1 MSKISVTMIVRDE
14 AATLERLLKQLRPH
28 VDEICLVDTG
38 STDETPTIARKYA
51 DRFQVCLD
59 FNNPETG
66 LIEDF
71 AGARNRALSLASHE
85 WIFWADG
92 DDEIQN
98 AHLLPKLIENQTADN
113 VRIFLPYE
121 YAHDG
126 EGRCICLQWRERL
139 MRPAQW
145 LEWVSPLH
153 EVCLPRP
160 EAPGTHDESKTD
172 QVRLIHRRG
181 ESKKPAEPLR
191 NLRILKAHV
200 KRSGEGDIRA
210 LYYLGVEYAHAG
222 DMGNAL
228 RYLRRYEQLTGW
240 DDERLM
246 ALLEI
251 ARMYR
256 SIGDYQSAIQWGL
269 QAMITRS
276 WPEPY
281 WELAKSFYALAQQGE
296 RRDYNL
302 ARAATFIQLGL
313 NMQNDTLLFI
323 NPMERYAI
331 HEILNV
337 CLLAGGNLRGA
348 LESCEEGL
356 KGIPESQPLRDNRD
370 RYAKELR
377 RRTVLGGIR
386 DLLAAG
392 DITPKQEVVLRLTL
406 EGGLQVESVTEGAA
420 EASSL
425 PAPAPVL
432 VERRAEP
439 GKLDIVFFVGHGL
452 EPWNGDTIQKT
463 GMGGSETMAWELSRR
478 LARMGHRVRL
488 YGHCT
493 PTMEGLFD
501 GVEFYDQGR
510 YRNLECDVLIASRR
524 PDAVDDS
531 YGVRATARLL
541 WIHDVHVGEGLNFT
555 RAYRFDA
562 ILALSQWHKRTLL
575 NVYPSVPEGKI
586 VVTRNGIDLGR
597 FGDGEYRLDPPAR
610 DPHKCVFSSSPDRG
624 LQPLLDMWP
633 RIREQVPDATLHIF
647 YGWDNWEKVARMNG
661 DRAQLAQIAN
671 LRHLASTLP
680 GVTLRGRVSQ
690 EELAR
695 EFLSAGVWTYPT
707 WFWETSCITAME
719 AQAAGLHIVTSHL
732 AALVETVGDRG
743 VLLRADNPDEVN
755 SEKYQKAF
763 VENVVDLMSLYPDEA
778 KRYIAQK
785 YARDHF
791 SLNALAED
799 WSQMLEEMVTRLRD
813 DVIGKFQEV
822 AQ

>member
-1 MSKISVTMIVRDE
+1 
-14 AATLERLLKQLRPH
+14 
-28 VDEICLVDTG
+28 
-38 STDETPTIARKYA
+38 
-51 DRFQVCLD
+51 
-59 FNNPETG
+59 
-66 LIEDF
+66 
-71 AGARNRALSLASHE
+71 
-85 WIFWADG
+85 
-92 DDEIQN
+92 
-98 AHLLPKLIENQTADN
+98 
-113 VRIFLPYE
+113 
-121 YAHDG
+121 
-126 EGRCICLQWRERL
+126 L

-145 LEWVSPLH
+145 FEWVSPLH

-160 EAPGTHDESKTD
+160 EAPGTHDETKTD
-172 QVRLIHRRG
+172 LVRLIHRRG
-181 ESKKPAEPLR
+181 ESKKPPEPLR
-191 NLRILKAHV
+191 NLRILKAYV
-200 KRSGEGDIRA
+200 KRVGEGDIRA
-210 LYYLGVEYAHAG
+210 LYYLGVEYAHTG
-222 DMGNAL
+222 DMGNAI
-228 RYLRRYEQLTGW
+228 RYLKRYEQLSGW

-256 SIGDYQSAIQWGL
+256 TIGDYDTAIQWGL
-269 QAMITRS
+269 QAMITRA

-281 WELAKSFYALAQQGE
+281 WELAKSFYALAQQGV

-302 ARAATFIQLGL
+302 ARCATFIQIGL

-337 CLLAGGNLRGA
+337 CLLAGGNIRGA
-348 LESCEEGL
+348 LESCEDGL
-356 KGIPESQPLRDNRD
+356 RGMPESQPLRENRD
-370 RYAKELR
+370 RYVREIR
-377 RRTVLGGIR
+377 RRSVMGGIKEM
-386 DLLAAG
+386 LTAG

-406 EGGLQVESVTEGAA
+406 EGGLQVESVSTGESEVAQ
-420 EASSL
+420 L
-425 PAPAPVL
+425 PAPV
-432 VERRAEP
+432 VEERRAAD

-452 EPWNGDTIQKT
+452 EPWNGDTITRT

-510 YRNLECDVLIASRR
+510 YRNLECDVLVASRR

-531 YGVRATARLL
+531 YSVKATARLL
-541 WIHDVHVGEGLNFT
+541 WCHDVHFGDNLNMVRT
-555 RAYRFDA
+555 YRVDA
-562 ILALSQWHKRTLL
+562 ILALSEWHKRCLM
-575 NVYPSVPEGKI
+575 NVYPQIPEGKI

-597 FGDGEYRLDPPAR
+597 FCAHEPWPSDAEDCPSCGLNQDYHENIKR

-633 RIREQVPDATLHIF
+633 RIREQVPTATLHIF
-647 YGWDNWEKVARMNG
+647 YGWDNWEKVAKING

-671 LRHLASTLP
+671 LKHLASTLP

-690 EELAR
+690 EELAQ

-755 SEKYQKAF
+755 SERYQKAF
-763 VENVVDLMSLYPDEA
+763 VEHVVACMLDDEA
-778 KRYIAQK
+778 AAREEKQR

-791 SLNALAED
+791 SLDTLAAD
-799 WSQMLEEMVTRLRD
+799 WSAMLTEMVTRLRD